1 MHFQVCELDDAAWRS
16 NISHVLLN
24 CPNNADDK
32 IQEVSMLYFL
42 LEVIG
47 VSILVSIF
55 ATWIK
60 LIPRYP
66 RKKYNLIQQ
75 LTNTGL
81 LTAVLTLLF
90 SFEIYPSWLLL
101 FVIILLI
108 LWLSVRLTNN
118 LVQKTRDSMVRSLLE
133 GASKRETQ
141 SR

>member
-1 MHFQVCELDDAAWRS
+1 MLR
-16 NISHVLLN
+16 VLLN

-32 IQEVSMLYFL
+32 IQEVPVLYFL

-66 RKKYNLIQQ
+66 RKKYSFIQQ

-81 LTAVLTLLF
+81 LTAVLSILFLLK
-90 SFEIYPSWLLL
+90 IYPSGLLL
-101 FVIILLI
+101 FAIILLI

-118 LVQKTRDSMVRSLLE
+118 LVQKTRDSMARSLLE
-133 GASKRETQ
+133 GAGKRETQ